1 MNKGSHEIIEY
12 EISDSISLMY
22 DKVEKRFYIYEI
34 DFENGFDEYE
44 FDVEEPFDDD
54 FELDGV
60 FIHKQDFEHFKNLI
74 KETA

>member
-1 MNKGSHEIIEY
+1 MSKDSHEIIEY

-22 DKVEKRFYIYEI
+22 DKSDERFYIYEI

-44 FDVEEPFDDD
+44 FDVEEPFDD

-60 FIHKQDFEHFKNLI
+60 FIHKQDFEYFKSLI

>member
-60 FIHKQDFEHFKNLI
+60 FIHKQDFEEFKEMVS
-74 KETA
+74 KVA